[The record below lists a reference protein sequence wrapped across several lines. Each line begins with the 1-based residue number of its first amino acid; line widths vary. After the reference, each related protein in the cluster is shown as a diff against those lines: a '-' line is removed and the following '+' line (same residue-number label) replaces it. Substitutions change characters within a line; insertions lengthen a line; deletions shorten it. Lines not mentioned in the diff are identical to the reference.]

1 MYLGN
6 SSNLDDARIVDL
18 PLYAIIS
25 SFHDKI
31 GSIEEDKE
39 KTQMTQ
45 GFPILVPSFFL
56 RCEEYN
62 LLLLVLRN
70 GFFYRS
76 IYIPVFLQS
85 FIWINILI

>member
-1 MYLGN
+1 MYFGN

-31 GSIEEDKE
+31 GSIEEEKE

-45 GFPILVPSFFL
+45 AFPILVP
-56 RCEEYN
+56 
-62 LLLLVLRN
+62 
-70 GFFYRS
+70 
-76 IYIPVFLQS
+76 
-85 FIWINILI
+85 